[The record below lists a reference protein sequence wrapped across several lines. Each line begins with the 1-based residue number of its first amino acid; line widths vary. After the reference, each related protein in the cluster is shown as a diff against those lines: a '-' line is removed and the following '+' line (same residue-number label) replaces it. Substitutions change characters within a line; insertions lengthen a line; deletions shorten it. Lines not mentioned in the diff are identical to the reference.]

1 MVNTSGV
8 INEEHMSKIKDIL
21 RMVLTT
27 RMPLTQIAASLAVT
41 RNTVKRYRNAAAAA
55 RLAWD
60 DISNLAPAELDAKFN
75 RAKGRLIAK
84 RMPDLS
90 EVANELSKVGVTR
103 QLLWE
108 EYRLQGP
115 DDALSYSQYAFHL
128 REHQQ
133 KLNLS
138 MRQTHV
144 PGHAVF
150 VDFSGKR
157 PHYIDQQTGEIIH
170 VELFVAVLG
179 YSNLTYA
186 AAVPRQKL
194 PEWIQVNVQMLEYFE
209 GVPLVVVP
217 DNLRSAVT
225 KSGREPL
232 INRTYEDMARH
243 YDLVVLPARARK
255 PKDKPKV
262 EGGVLIAQRMIL
274 APLRNMKFFSLAE
287 LNKEIA
293 RLVEILNNRPFQKI
307 PGCRRSR
314 FEEMEREHMQA
325 LPAARYEF
333 AEWSAPQ
340 TVHSDYHVRAD
351 GHWYSVPHHLVRQ
364 RVEVRLTA
372 STVEI
377 FQTGSRV
384 ASHARSHVAG
394 DHTTDPSHQPPNHR
408 AYAERTPEK
417 FKAWAQTVGVST
429 AGVIHRLLDRK
440 VPQMNMPACEGIQK
454 LARQHGNEVV
464 EAACLR
470 ALEIKSPTLKSV
482 RSILNTGRLRTKQ
495 DEGLTD
501 HNLPLHENLRGAAY
515 FENSGATPC

>member
-1 MVNTSGV
+1 
-8 INEEHMSKIKDIL
+8 MSKIKDIL
-21 RMVLTT
+21 RLVLTT

-41 RNTVKRYRNAAAAA
+41 RNTVKRYRNAAAAQQL
-55 RLAWD
+55 RWD
-60 DISNLAPAELDAKFN
+60 DIANLPPAELDAKFN
-75 RAKGRLIAK
+75 NAKGRLIAK
-84 RMPDLS
+84 RMPDFS
-90 EVANELSKVGVTR
+90 EVAKELNKVGVTR

-115 DDALSYSQYAFHL
+115 EEALSYSQFAFHL

-144 PGHAVF
+144 PGYAVF

-157 PHYIDQQTGEIIH
+157 PHYVDQLTGEIIQ
-170 VELFVAVLG
+170 VELFVGVLG

-186 AAVPRQKL
+186 VATPRQKL

-255 PKDKPKV
+255 PRDKPKV
-262 EGGVLIAQRMIL
+262 EGGVLIVQRWVL
-274 APLRNMKFFSLAE
+274 ARLRNMTFFSLAE
-287 LNKEIA
+287 VNQEIA
-293 RLVEILNNRPFQKI
+293 RLVELVNSRPFKKI

-314 FEEMEREHMQA
+314 FEELERAHMQA

-340 TVHSDYHVRAD
+340 TVHSDYHVEAD
-351 GHWYSVPHHLVRQ
+351 NHWYSVPHHLVRQ
-364 RVEVRLTA
+364 KVEIRLTA

-377 FQTGSRV
+377 YQTGSRI
-384 ASHARSHVAG
+384 ASHPRSHVKG
-394 DHTTDPSHQPPNHR
+394 GHSTDPSHQPSNHR
-408 AYAERTPEK
+408 TYAERTPAK

-429 AGVIHRLLDRK
+429 ASVVHQMLDCK

-454 LARQHGNEVV
+454 LARQHGNELV
-464 EAACLR
+464 EAACQR
-470 ALEIKSPTLKSV
+470 ALEIKSPSLKSV
-482 RSILNTGRLRTKQ
+482 RSILNTGRLRLKNDDTSM
-495 DEGLTD
+495 DR
-501 HNLPLHENLRGAAY
+501 NLPLHQNLRGATY
-515 FENSGATPC
+515 FKDSGVTPC